1 MTHMRRTFRVAAAG
15 LLCALCVQTGVQ
27 AAELNLTVGY
37 LRLEEP
43 AHPVLSGLDPV
54 PERRGIEGAELGV
67 KDNQTT
73 GGFLGHSYALDVVSL
88 APEAPAADVAAA
100 ARDMLAKTRVVV
112 LDMSS
117 EAALAVADLAEA
129 KGAILINAASGDV
142 ALRGALCRANMLHT
156 ALEDGMAA
164 DALMQVLLSKR
175 WTKLA
180 MIVGPTPE
188 DGVRAQTYRQAA
200 QKFGLKI
207 VSEATWTFDSDL
219 RRAASREVPL
229 LTQGFKSHDVVLI
242 ADAHDDFARYIE
254 HNTWEPR
261 PVAGAG
267 GLTAVAWAPVIEQWG
282 AAQLQSRFTDMTG
295 RVMTPRDYA
304 AWAAVRALGE
314 AVTRTG
320 STEETA
326 LSAYLLSDGFELAGF
341 QGRPLSFRNWN
352 GQMRQPV
359 PVVNAHAQVVA
370 APLEGFEHPQNPLD
384 TLGTDQ
390 PESECHAFGE

>member
-1 MTHMRRTFRVAAAG
+1 MTYLRRAICVAAFG
-15 LLCALCVQTGVQ
+15 MLCALCAQAGVQ
-27 AAELNLTVGY
+27 AAELDLTVGY

-54 PERRGIEGAELGV
+54 PARRGIEGAELAIS
-67 KDNQTT
+67 DNQTT

-88 APEAPAADVAAA
+88 APEADVLAA
-100 ARDMLAKTRVVV
+100 ARDMLDKTRVVV

-129 KGAILINAASGDV
+129 KGAILINAASGDA
-142 ALRGALCRANMLHT
+142 ALRGVSCRANLLHT
-156 ALEDGMAA
+156 ALEDDMAA

-180 MIVGPTPE
+180 MIVGPTAE

-261 PVAGAG
+261 PVAGGG

-282 AAQLQSRFTDMTG
+282 AAQLQSRFTDLTG
-295 RVMTPRDYA
+295 RVMTSRDYA
-304 AWAAVRALGE
+304 AWAAVRAVGE

-320 STEETA
+320 STEA
-326 LSAYLLSDGFELAGF
+326 AVLHDYLLSDGFELAGF

-359 PVVNAHAQVVA
+359 PVVNAHAQVAA
-370 APLEGFEHPQNPLD
+370 APLDGFEHPRNPLD

-390 PESECHAFGE
+390 AESECHAFGE